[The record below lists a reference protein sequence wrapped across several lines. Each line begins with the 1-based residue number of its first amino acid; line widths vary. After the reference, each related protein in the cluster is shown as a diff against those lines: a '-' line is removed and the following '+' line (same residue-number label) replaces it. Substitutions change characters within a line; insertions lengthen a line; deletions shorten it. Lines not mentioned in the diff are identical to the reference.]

1 MRDLARNTVL
11 LCIVLIVF
19 LLASEGLLRYADIP
33 KTRQSV
39 FGDAA
44 TIAFDEELGWALN
57 EKIVRRHEENRC
69 GEEYEIVRPPSK
81 YFNKVPNKP
90 NGPTILFLGDSFT
103 HAHTVAN
110 GSAFYDHFERRLPYP
125 AKVYAAGVGGYG
137 TAQEYLLLRR
147 LQRLKPDV
155 VVWQLCDND
164 IINNVFELEKRSP
177 GSNNSL
183 PRPYYD
189 IEAATFTT
197 RDPTITIRSW
207 YLGRYLQ
214 DVKLA
219 QLVLLSL
226 VKVDTMLGLN
236 MFRWTTLNADL
247 RSPENAKYYR
257 QGLAVMKELIRK
269 AQVELA
275 NTHFIGL
282 NACGRSE
289 PFSDFFPKKNFVHS
303 ITTKVLSNPKTRC
316 PGDGHWNHFG
326 HELVG
331 DLIVQHFVT
340 LFPPGSW
347 ASTASNGAASTAHGT
362 NEKGV
367 ID

>member
-1 MRDLARNTVL
+1 MALLFSALTVS
-11 LCIVLIVF
+11 

-33 KTRQSV
+33 KTRPAV

-44 TIAFDEELGWALN
+44 TIAFDQELGWALN
-57 EKIVRRHEENRC
+57 KNISQRRERNRC
-69 GEEYEIVRPPSK
+69 GEKFEIVRPPSK
-81 YFNKVPNKP
+81 YLNKVPKKR

-110 GSAFYDHFERRLPYP
+110 GSAFYDRFERRLPYP

-147 LQRLKPDV
+147 LQRLRPDV
-155 VVWQLCDND
+155 VIWQLCDND

-189 IEAATFTT
+189 IQTEKFTT

-226 VKVDTMLGLN
+226 IKVDTTLGLN
-236 MFRWTTLNADL
+236 MFKWMSLNVDF
-247 RSPENAKYYR
+247 RSRENAKYYR
-257 QGLAVMKELIRK
+257 QGLDVMRKLISR
-269 AQVELA
+269 AQVELG

-282 NACGRSE
+282 NACGGSK
-289 PFSDFFPKKNFVHS
+289 PFSNFFPEKNFVHS
-303 ITTKVLSNPKTRC
+303 IASKVLSNPKTRC

-331 DLIVQHFVT
+331 DLLVEHFVAI
-340 LFPPGSW
+340 FPPQTWS
-347 ASTASNGAASTAHGT
+347 SAASHGSAIAGHSA
-362 NEKGV
+362 NVKQAM
-367 ID
+367 D